1 MAIEEKMLELANRL
15 PPSERRDRPLPDS
28 VRAFLVESERRVL
41 LHCRNCWHRKTSQA
55 MNAAGWCVWL
65 GRRRKNC
72 SAWPPDSPRSE
83 IA

>member
-41 LHCRNCWHRKTSQA
+41 LHCRKLLAQENLS
-55 MNAAGWCVWL
+55 GDE
-65 GRRRKNC
+65 RRKLVRL
-72 SAWPPDSPRSE
+72 AGEAEEELQRL
-83 IA
+83 AA